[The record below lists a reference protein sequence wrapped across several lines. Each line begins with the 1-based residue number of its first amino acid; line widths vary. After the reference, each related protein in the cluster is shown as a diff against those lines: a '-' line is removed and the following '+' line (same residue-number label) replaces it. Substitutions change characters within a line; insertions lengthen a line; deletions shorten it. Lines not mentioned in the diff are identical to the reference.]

1 MQFLA
6 FLKDSYREA
15 RSGWMLQIMLVM
27 GALLVLL
34 VASVGF
40 RPTTIEDELGNRLD
54 VLSRLIATNPT
65 SGKPQLSVE
74 NVTGTNDA
82 EPWKA
87 DYTFEYVVKCETRE
101 DMRRALRSRGAPVS
115 RTAVEQFLRGTL
127 SFFDNVTVTGGPPE
141 MEKPG
146 EDDDDEPAEAK
157 DGKEP
162 PPKKKAYLPPREVRY
177 KVETKGT
184 KVEDRLAWRHRVS
197 VFFGYEPPLLFTSLR
212 EGVYVLQKYLVN
224 YVAAWVLL
232 AVAVVVT
239 SGFVPNM
246 LAKGSLDLLVSKPI
260 GRTRLLLYKYVGGLM
275 FVFLLT
281 TFTVVGVWVAIGART
296 GLWSV
301 NFLAVIPVL
310 MFCFAAL
317 YAFSVL
323 ASVLTRNTLATI
335 MLTGLAWAL
344 LWCVGKVND
353 GIANRTAVLE
363 KVDAVP
369 GMGEAQ
375 RAVMREEAEK
385 QPLFGFIPQSA
396 FPVFKGLHVV
406 LPRTYDVDDRLS
418 RVIAA
423 GLLTPNQM
431 KSSGYADD
439 PRYSWGEMLGASAA
453 GIAALLALACWRF
466 GARDY

>member
-1 MQFLA
+1 VTVQFLA

-34 VASVGF
+34 VSSVGF
-40 RPTTIEDELGNRLD
+40 RSTTIQDELADELNLFTK
-54 VLSRLIATNPT
+54 VFATNPET
-65 SGKPQLSVE
+65 GKPQLSVE
-74 NVTGTNDA
+74 NVTCTNEA

-101 DMRRALRSRGAPVS
+101 DMRRALRARGLPVS
-115 RTAVEQFLRGTL
+115 RSAVEAHLKVKLGFLNDLR
-127 SFFDNVTVTGGPPE
+127 VTGGPPE
-141 MEKPG
+141 MEKPLTG
-146 EDDDDEPAEAK
+146 DDDEPAEAK
-157 DGKEP
+157 DGKEV
-162 PPKKKAYLPPREVRY
+162 KKRAPLPREVRY
-177 KVETKGT
+177 QVSSKGT
-184 KVEDRLAWRHRVS
+184 AAEDQLAWRHRVS
-197 VFFGYEPPLLFTSLR
+197 IFFGYEPPLLFMSLR

-246 LAKGSLDLLVSKPI
+246 LAKGSLDLLASKPI
-260 GRTRLLLYKYVGGLM
+260 GRTRLLLYKYVGGLT
-275 FVFLLT
+275 FVFVLT
-281 TFTVVGVWVAIGART
+281 TLTVLGVWVAIGART
-296 GLWSV
+296 GLWSP

-310 MFCFAAL
+310 TFCFAAL

-353 GIANRTAVLE
+353 GIENRA
-363 KVDAVP
+363 
-369 GMGEAQ
+369 AQ
-375 RAVMREEAEK
+375 LAKLDDLPEQVRGVARERMEE
-385 QPLFGFIPQSA
+385 QPVFGFIPKST
-396 FPVFKGLHVV
+396 FPVFKALHTVA
-406 LPRTYDVDDRLS
+406 PRTYDVDERLS

-431 KSSGYADD
+431 KARDYGDD
-439 PRYSWGEMLGASAA
+439 PRYSWGEMLGATAA
-453 GIAALLALACWRF
+453 GIAVVLALACWRF
-466 GARDY
+466 SSRDY

>member
-40 RPTTIEDELGNRLD
+40 RPTTIEDELSNRLD
-54 VLSRLIATNPT
+54 VISRLLATNPAT
-65 SGKPQLSVE
+65 GKPQLSVE

-87 DYTFEYVVKCETRE
+87 DYKFEYVVKCETRE
-101 DMRRALRSRGAPVS
+101 DMRRALRSRGTPVS
-115 RTAVEQFLRGTL
+115 RSAVEQFLRAQL
-127 SFFDNVTVTGGPPE
+127 SFFNNVTVTGGPPE
-141 MEKPG
+141 MEKPAAV
-146 EDDDDEPAEAK
+146 DDDEPGDAK
-157 DGKEP
+157 DEKEP
-162 PPKKKAYLPPREVRY
+162 AAKKNAYLPPREVRY
-177 KVETKGT
+177 TVTTTGT

-197 VFFGYEPPLLFTSLR
+197 IFFGYEPPLLFTSLR

-246 LAKGSLDLLVSKPI
+246 LAKGSLDLLASKPI
-260 GRTRLLLYKYVGGLM
+260 GRTRLLLYKYVGGLT

-281 TFTVVGVWVAIGART
+281 TLTVLGVWVAVGART
-296 GLWSV
+296 GLWSP
-301 NFLAVIPVL
+301 NFLAVIPVVT
-310 MFCFAAL
+310 FCFAVL
-317 YAFSVL
+317 YGFSVL

-353 GIANRTAVLE
+353 GIENRAAQLE
-363 KVDAVP
+363 KVQGMP
-369 GMGEAQ
+369 GMPEAQ
-375 RAVMREEAEK
+375 RAVMRAEAEK
-385 QPLFGFIPQSA
+385 QPLFGFIPKST
-396 FPVFKGLHVV
+396 FPVFKALHAVA
-406 LPRTYDVDDRLS
+406 PRSYDVDERLG
-418 RVIAA
+418 RVIAT

-431 KSSGYADD
+431 KEHSYDGD
-439 PRYSWGEMLGASAA
+439 PRYGWAEMIGASAA
-453 GIAALLALACWRF
+453 AVAALLALACWRF
-466 GARDY
+466 VARDY